1 MSSSPTPDIIDLL
14 TGAEAGSFI
23 DRLRRER
30 PETRA
35 NAQKSYLALFEP
47 VSEDAVTRA
56 ERLAVAAFVAG
67 LHQAGA
73 AGEFYAAGLAD
84 LNGGASLAAA
94 VKTEIATGSARGPYG
109 RYPSGPLSVEDTDGL
124 VFAVSD
130 FSRAVLGA
138 KLSAGLE
145 HAHLLVYRPREA
157 SPDALQKLLDAGWST
172 TGIVTLSQL
181 VAFLSFQIRVV
192 AGLSA
197 LGAAGEGS
205 LSRAAA
211 E

>member
-14 TGAEAGSFI
+14 TGIPAGSFI

-67 LHQAGA
+67 LHRAGA

-94 VKTEIATGSARGPYG
+94 VKTEIARGAARGPYG
-109 RYPSGPLSVEDTDGL
+109 HYPSGPLSVEDTAGL
-124 VFAVSD
+124 IFTVSD

-145 HAHLLVYRPREA
+145 HAHLSVYRPREA
-157 SPDALQKLLDAGWST
+157 SLDALQKLLDAGWST